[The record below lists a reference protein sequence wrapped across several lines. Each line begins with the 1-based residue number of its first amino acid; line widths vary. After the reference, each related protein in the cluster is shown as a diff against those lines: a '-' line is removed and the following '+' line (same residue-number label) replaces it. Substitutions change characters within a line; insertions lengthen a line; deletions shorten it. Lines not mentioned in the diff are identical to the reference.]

1 MAPQQETGR
10 LPTPFK
16 REGSES
22 NIELEHLLRLMPA
35 SRRSKTVFH
44 FNDRKS
50 CPMDI
55 VQRPKADVEFLAEEL
70 CVPSLNDIH
79 DLLWLAGRPMPPRP
93 LTYQLTASR
102 TIAVV
107 EDINLHLIWEPGR
120 IFLKPIPRFLLNAAF
135 WTKHLACD
143 AAQDNSSCVSSV
155 SPSAP
160 SDPLSKRRELYGCA
174 YGFLLSY
181 TALIQHESDYRIAA
195 SNHLL
200 PADVDWE
207 SWRQTSWEL
216 LENSPRN
223 MTRVNKRYRY
233 GELRLSR
240 LNKISRWR
248 SLTCSGDGLVGL
260 MRGYKFGFAT
270 YGQLLEACLFPVVT
284 ATAYILLVLTAMQVG
299 LSTDYLKGNFAF
311 QQASW
316 GFTVF
321 SILAPLILIFL
332 SFVLVFLYVV
342 FNYRST
348 KAFKQRSMQFYD
360 NLGRNGC

>member
-16 REGSES
+16 RASSES

-135 WTKHLACD
+135 WTKHLA
-143 AAQDNSSCVSSV
+143 S
-155 SPSAP
+155 
-160 SDPLSKRRELYGCA
+160 
-174 YGFLLSY
+174 
-181 TALIQHESDYRIAA
+181 LIQHESDYRIAA

-216 LENSPRN
+216 LENSPCN

-299 LSTDYLKGNFAF
+299 LSTDYLKDNFAF

-321 SILAPLILIFL
+321 SILAPLILIVL

-348 KAFKQRSMQFYD
+348 KAFNQRRMQFYD